1 MKNEYECR
9 RGEPRQGRGQAV
21 HKEPQSS
28 AIDLNGIKGFAL
40 VDCINACFS
49 EDLSTIVSMAPS
61 LRRLDVQ
68 VSALSAVLMQF
79 SAHKAAFCT
88 AEGGSTKAAAI
99 SAAETHVHTLLR
111 ELQDIADALHAVHA
125 VAEFSL
131 RKEAR

>member
-1 MKNEYECR
+1 M
-9 RGEPRQGRGQAV
+9 
-21 HKEPQSS
+21 
-28 AIDLNGIKGFAL
+28 

-49 EDLSTIVSMAPS
+49 EDLSAIVSMAPS

>member
-9 RGEPRQGRGQAV
+9 HGEPRQGRGQAV
-21 HKEPQSS
+21 PKEPQSS

-49 EDLSTIVSMAPS
+49 GDLSAIVSIAPS

-68 VSALSAVLMQF
+68 VSALRAVLMQF
-79 SAHKAAFCT
+79 SA
-88 AEGGSTKAAAI
+88 KAAAI
-99 SAAETHVHTLLR
+99 STAETHVCALMQ
-111 ELQDIADALHAVHA
+111 ELKDIADALHAVHA

-131 RKEAR
+131 RKGAR

>member
-9 RGEPRQGRGQAV
+9 HGEPRHGRGQAV
-21 HKEPQSS
+21 PKEPQSS
-28 AIDLNGIKGFAL
+28 AIDLNGIKGIAL

-49 EDLSTIVSMAPS
+49 GDLSAIVSMTTN

-79 SAHKAAFCT
+79 SAQRSA
-88 AEGGSTKAAAI
+88 KAAAI
-99 SAAETHVHTLLR
+99 STAETHVHTLLR

-131 RKEAR
+131 RKEVR

>member
-9 RGEPRQGRGQAV
+9 HGKPRQGRGQAAP
-21 HKEPQSS
+21 KEPQSS

-49 EDLSTIVSMAPS
+49 GDLSAIVSMTPS

-68 VSALSAVLMQF
+68 VSALRAVLMQF
-79 SAHKAAFCT
+79 GAQRSV
-88 AEGGSTKAAAI
+88 KAAAI
-99 SAAETHVHTLLR
+99 SEAETHVHTLMR
-111 ELQDIADALHAVHA
+111 ELTDIADALHAVHA

-131 RKEAR
+131 